1 MTASPPSIGKNSWEM
16 VGSASLSTNSGA
28 RVRVENDF
36 FSRRRS
42 ILRKEKGMTTTRGT
56 TVVGVFDNDDQAKRA
71 IDALKRAGFRDDQIG
86 FIRRRADGSPGG
98 TDADTG
104 TDTGTRVASG
114 VVGGGVLG
122 GILGA
127 AASLLIPGLGPAIA
141 GGILAA
147 TLGGAA
153 IGAAAGGIIGALT
166 DVGVPEEEAR
176 YYQGEFEAGRVI
188 VTVRADGREQEA
200 RGILRQHGA
209 RDATDRAGSY
219 DPNAPGTRRDAVTG
233 AAGTY
238 DRTAPGARRDVPTAP
253 GARRDDP
260 NAPGSYDPTAPG
272 ARRSD
277 SVGTPG
283 TSDTDVRTGTARPNV
298 GTRTYDADA
307 PGGSTDPNANPMRD
321 DDTLPP
327 DRPQGR

>member
-1 MTASPPSIGKNSWEM
+1 
-16 VGSASLSTNSGA
+16 
-28 RVRVENDF
+28 
-36 FSRRRS
+36 
-42 ILRKEKGMTTTRGT
+42 MTTTRRT
-56 TVVGVFDNDDQAKRA
+56 TVVGVFDNDDQVRRA
-71 IDALKRAGFRDDQIG
+71 IDALKHAGFRDDQIG
-86 FIRRRADGSPGG
+86 FIRRRADG
-98 TDADTG
+98 G

-122 GILGA
+122 GVLGA

-166 DVGVPEEEAR
+166 DIGVPEEEAR

-200 RGILRQHGA
+200 RNILRQYGA

-219 DPNAPGTRRDAVTG
+219 DTTAPGTRRDD
-233 AAGTY
+233 AG
-238 DRTAPGARRDVPTAP
+238 TAPGAYDATAPGTRRDDVGSVP
-253 GARRDDP
+253 GARRDDQV
-260 NAPGSYDPTAPG
+260 GAPG
-272 ARRSD
+272 ARRND
-277 SVGTPG
+277 ATAPGMGRTNPVGTPG

-298 GTRTYDADA
+298 GTRTYDADD
-307 PGGSTDPNANPMRD
+307 PGRSTDPNANPMRD

>member
-1 MTASPPSIGKNSWEM
+1 
-16 VGSASLSTNSGA
+16 
-28 RVRVENDF
+28 
-36 FSRRRS
+36 
-42 ILRKEKGMTTTRGT
+42 MTTTRRT
-56 TVVGVFDNDDQAKRA
+56 AAVGIFDNDDQARRA

-86 FIRRRADGSPGG
+86 FIRRRV
-98 TDADTG
+98 DADRD
-104 TDTGTRVASG
+104 TDTGTRVATG

-166 DVGVPEEEAR
+166 DIGVPEEEAR

-188 VTVRADGREQEA
+188 VTVRADGREREA
-200 RGILRQHGA
+200 RDILRQNGA

-219 DPNAPGTRRDAVTG
+219 DPNAPGARRDDVPVP
-233 AAGTY
+233 
-238 DRTAPGARRDVPTAP
+238 PGARRDVPP
-253 GARRDDP
+253 
-260 NAPGSYDPTAPG
+260 APGSYDPTAPG
-272 ARRSD
+272 TRRTD
-277 SVGTPG
+277 QAGTPG
-283 TSDTDVRTGTARPNV
+283 ARDTDVRTGTARPNV

-307 PGGSTDPNANPMRD
+307 PAGSADPTNPNANPVRD

>member
-1 MTASPPSIGKNSWEM
+1 
-16 VGSASLSTNSGA
+16 
-28 RVRVENDF
+28 
-36 FSRRRS
+36 
-42 ILRKEKGMTTTRGT
+42 MTTTRRT
-56 TVVGVFDNDDQAKRA
+56 TVVGVFDNDDQARRA
-71 IDALKRAGFRDDQIG
+71 IDALKHAGFRDDQIG
-86 FIRRRADGSPGG
+86 FIRRHADG
-98 TDADTG
+98 G

-122 GILGA
+122 GVLGA

-166 DVGVPEEEAR
+166 DIGVPEEEAR

-200 RGILRQHGA
+200 RNILRQYGA

-219 DPNAPGTRRDAVTG
+219 DTTVPGTRRDD
-233 AAGTY
+233 AGS
-238 DRTAPGARRDVPTAP
+238 VP
-253 GARRDDP
+253 GARRDDQV
-260 NAPGSYDPTAPG
+260 GAPG
-272 ARRSD
+272 ARRND
-277 SVGTPG
+277 ATAPGMGRTNPVGTPG
-283 TSDTDVRTGTARPNV
+283 TPDTDVRTGTARPNV
-298 GTRTYDADA
+298 GTRTYDADD
-307 PGGSTDPNANPMRD
+307 PGRSTDPNANPMRD